1 MIEYY
6 REYEEATFTID
17 TMGELVDD
25 HNSIRASKLITE
37 QIIKNINELS

>member
-1 MIEYY
+1 
-6 REYEEATFTID
+6 
-17 TMGELVDD
+17 MGELVDD